1 MRGCLLGAQ
10 RYWERDVELDLVAP
24 DPDDGKRLLV
34 AEVKWRRLSA
44 TERKRVLR
52 QLESKWAHCSL
63 RTRYPRV
70 RFEVLDATMLREGM
84 AK

>member
-34 AEVKWRRLSA
+34 AEVKWRHLSVA
-44 TERKRVLR
+44 ERKRVLR
-52 QLESKWAHCSL
+52 QLEDKWSHCSL

-84 AK
+84 AQ